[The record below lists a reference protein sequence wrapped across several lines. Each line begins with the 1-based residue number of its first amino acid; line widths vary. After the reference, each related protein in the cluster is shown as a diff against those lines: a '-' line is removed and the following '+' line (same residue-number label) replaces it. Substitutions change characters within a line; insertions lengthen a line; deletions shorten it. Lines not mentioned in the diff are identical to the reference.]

1 MTDLDKALITDGGD
15 GAVLRRVS
23 PRALRRMQE
32 RLLSSAGIEVNELGE
47 ADVTIDFGDRKVTLR
62 RAKVVQVEGP
72 IGKMY
77 QIVGGEE
84 VSGEAVPSA
93 PGAEQGI
100 EISEEDMALV
110 AAQAGVS
117 EEEAR
122 RALIEAGGDLARAIL
137 SLRSRGHG
145 G

>member
-1 MTDLDKALITDGGD
+1 M
-15 GAVLRRVS
+15 RRVS

-100 EISEEDMALV
+100 EISEEDVALV

>member
-1 MTDLDKALITDGGD
+1 MVKALITDPAD
-15 GAVLRRVS
+15 GAVLKRVS

-32 RLLSSAGIEVNELGE
+32 RILSSAGIEVNELGE

-62 RAKVVQVEGP
+62 RAKVVQVGGP
-72 IGKMY
+72 VGKMY

-84 VSGEAVPSA
+84 VSGEEVSTAQEA
-93 PGAEQGI
+93 QHGI
-100 EISEEDMALV
+100 EVSEEDVALV

-122 RALIEAGGDLARAIL
+122 RALIEAGGDLAKAIL
-137 SLRSRGHG
+137 YLRSRGHG

>member
-1 MTDLDKALITDGGD
+1 
-15 GAVLRRVS
+15 VLRRVS

-100 EISEEDMALV
+100 EISEEDVALV

>member
-1 MTDLDKALITDGGD
+1 M
-15 GAVLRRVS
+15 RRIS

-77 QIVGGEE
+77 QIMGGEE
-84 VSGEAVPSA
+84 VSGEVVSTA
-93 PGAEQGI
+93 PGAEHAI
-100 EISEEDMALV
+100 EISEDDVALV